1 MKEVVRE
8 GAIFSQEERGRLE
21 ECGRSWMMKEEF
33 DEINPP
39 VKLFYNLKQLN
50 IINGLSC
57 FRL

>member
-1 MKEVVRE
+1 MQVVVWE
-8 GAIFSQEERGRLE
+8 DGMSSQVGKGRLE